1 MIALKEA
8 KIEAESIMVHMHQKM
23 TATKNLK
30 DKGEIPTGTVHVGN
44 INKTTTLPL
53 PTEEGW
59 SQATSEDHDIGYIK
73 RIFIYPRGYTY

>member
-30 DKGEIPTGTVHVGN
+30 DKGEIPTGTVHAVN
-44 INKTTTLPL
+44 INKTTTLTI
-53 PTEEGW
+53 PTEDEW
-59 SQATSEDHDIGYIK
+59 RQNTSEDHDLRYIK
-73 RIFIYPRGYTY
+73 RILSSPDTY